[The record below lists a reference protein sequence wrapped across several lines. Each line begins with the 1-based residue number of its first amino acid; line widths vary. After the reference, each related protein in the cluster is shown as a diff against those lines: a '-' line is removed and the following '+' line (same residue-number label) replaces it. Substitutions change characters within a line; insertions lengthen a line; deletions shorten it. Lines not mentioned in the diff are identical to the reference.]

1 LSRGVSVVKWTES
14 FHDYLARTIGARTI
28 PLTYV
33 IRESP
38 DVPPLGPITPGQPY
52 YLDYQSVEEELVA
65 RTTHDHPLYQ
75 EDSASVYY
83 ALEESTRGTTYASSL
98 KTYQRN
104 RDGRNAWLAIMR
116 QYAGEDKWEA
126 ELKRQDHLLHTAKW
140 RGQSHFTLERFIAQH
155 RHAFVSMS
163 QCAEHV
169 THQLPNEYTR
179 VSYLLDAIE
188 NSDAALQAAMALCRN
203 DTGPNGR
210 RSNFE
215 ATASFI
221 LPHDPVA
228 RKRTTQRQHGNAQV
242 SESTTTIS
250 ATSGTNEPRTKR
262 GIGKTGVPLR
272 FHTAAEYAKL
282 TREQK
287 VELREFRDKREIQG
301 KSQKLLNPSNK
312 SKGNYNNRQNKRLKS
327 MVAEAVAKQL
337 ESNEPPNNETTNDDE
352 NNLRKYLVSL
362 MQGSESKA
370 PTNPPGNANASS
382 SQARAPV
389 TLRSILRKAKPA

>member
-1 LSRGVSVVKWTES
+1 
-14 FHDYLARTIGARTI
+14 
-28 PLTYV
+28 
-33 IRESP
+33 
-38 DVPPLGPITPGQPY
+38 
-52 YLDYQSVEEELVA
+52 
-65 RTTHDHPLYQ
+65 
-75 EDSASVYY
+75 
-83 ALEESTRGTTYASSL
+83 
-98 KTYQRN
+98 
-104 RDGRNAWLAIMR
+104 
-116 QYAGEDKWEA
+116 
-126 ELKRQDHLLHTAKW
+126 
-140 RGQSHFTLERFIAQH
+140 
-155 RHAFVSMS
+155 MS

-169 THQLPNEYTR
+169 AHQLPNEYTR

-188 NSDAALQAAMALCRN
+188 NSDAALQAAMALCWN

-215 ATASFI
+215 ATTSFI

-228 RKRTTQRQHGNAQV
+228 RKRTTQRQRGSAQV
-242 SESTTTIS
+242 SKSTTTIS

-352 NNLRKYLVSL
+352 KTLRKYLVSL
-362 MQGSESKA
+362 MKGSESKA

-382 SQARAPV
+382 AQARAPV